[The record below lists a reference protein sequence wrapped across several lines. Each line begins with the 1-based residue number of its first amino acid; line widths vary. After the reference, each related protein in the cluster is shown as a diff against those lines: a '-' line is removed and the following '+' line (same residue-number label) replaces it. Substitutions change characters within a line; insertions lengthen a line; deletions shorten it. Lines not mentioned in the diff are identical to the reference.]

1 MTRKS
6 RIRAALAA
14 SLAVATLGT
23 FAAGVGVAG
32 ENDDKQRGRGGEREI
47 AGSSTSGT
55 RRS

>member
-1 MTRKS
+1 MTPKS
-6 RIRAALAA
+6 RIRTALAA

-32 ENDDKQRGRGGEREI
+32 EKDGKQRGRVGEREV
-47 AGSSTSGT
+47 AALFSSGT